1 MKLTKHT
8 LKLILP
14 AGKATPA
21 SVGPSLG
28 QYGINL
34 MKFCKEFNDKSTLFT
49 GDVRVKIIL
58 FENKTYSIKI
68 NSLPTSRLILNYL
81 KLSKGSSTPHKKIE
95 TLTQEGVVSIVK
107 IKEAELYPISKAA
120 LINMIKGTALS
131 MGISYSEK

>member
-1 MKLTKHT
+1 MNITKHT

-21 SVGPSLG
+21 FVGPSLG

-34 MKFCKEFNDKSTLFT
+34 MKFCKEFNDKSILFT

-58 FENKTYSIKI
+58 FENKTYTLKI

-81 KLSKGSSTPHKKIE
+81 NFSKGSPTPHKKIG
-95 TLTQEGVVSIVK
+95 TLTQEGVDSIVK
-107 IKEAELYPISKAA
+107 IKEAELYPISKPA
-120 LINMIKGTALS
+120 LIKMIKGTALS

>member
-34 MKFCKEFNDKSTLFT
+34 MKFCKEFNEKSTIFT
-49 GDVRVKIIL
+49 GEVRVKIIL
-58 FENKTYSIKI
+58 LENKTYSLKI

-81 KLSKGSSTPHKKIE
+81 KFSKGSSTPHKKIG
-95 TLTQEGVVSIVK
+95 TLTQEGVESIVK
-107 IKEAELYPISKAA
+107 IKEAELYPISKSA
-120 LINMIKGTALS
+120 LRNMIKGTALS